1 MPIYVYETIPARA
14 GEKTRRFELQQ
25 RMADPP
31 LKTDPE
37 TGLPVRRVIT
47 GGLEIPR
54 GASSPK
60 PAPTGHRHGPS
71 CSCCG

>member
-1 MPIYVYETIPARA
+1 MPIYVYETIPARP
-14 GEKTRRFELQQ
+14 GDEPRRFELQQ
-25 RMADPP
+25 RMADAP

-54 GASSPK
+54 GSAAPK
-60 PAPTGHRHGPS
+60 AAPTGHRHGPS